1 MAGKF
6 AWLARGRERSILELC
21 EKHLEEVMET
31 VESTKKAYQA
41 FLEKDSKLL
50 EEIYKEI
57 FSKERKADELKRRI
71 LEELSAGLFH
81 PIDRDEIVRL
91 VMVVDEI
98 AANAKASA
106 GKLRYLSPSKV
117 CRELREIMYS
127 FALKD
132 LEAVQKLLE
141 AFRAVMKN
149 SPSALSLCHQVEEK
163 EEEVDEFRHTKLFP
177 KLVQWHRAIKDT
189 GMSFLLE
196 KMLENLENVA
206 DLCEDASDIL
216 RCIAVSRR

>member
-1 MAGKF
+1 MAGKL
-6 AWLARGRERSILELC
+6 AWLAKGRERSILELC
-21 EKHLEEVMET
+21 EKHLAEIVET
-31 VESTKKAYQA
+31 VEATKKAYEA
-41 FLEKDSKLL
+41 FLEKDAKRL
-50 EEIYKEI
+50 EEVYKEV
-57 FSKERKADELKRRI
+57 FSKERKADELKRQI
-71 LEELSAGLFH
+71 LEELSAGIFH

-98 AANAKASA
+98 AANAKAAS
-106 GKLRYLSPSKV
+106 GKLLYLPSGKV

-127 FALKD
+127 FASKD
-132 LEAVQKLLE
+132 LEAVQKLME
-141 AFRAVMKN
+141 AFKAVIKN

-196 KMLENLENVA
+196 KMLENLESVA